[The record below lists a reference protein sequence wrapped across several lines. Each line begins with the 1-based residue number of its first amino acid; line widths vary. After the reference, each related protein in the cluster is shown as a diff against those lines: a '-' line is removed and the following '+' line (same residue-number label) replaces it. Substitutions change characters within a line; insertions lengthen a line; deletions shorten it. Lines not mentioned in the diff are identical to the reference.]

1 MLEDNKQNIN
11 GLKIKSFFVLL
22 YMRFAKNFLKTNPIN
37 LSHLQSSTEISYL
50 QYKILTCKMSQKGP
64 IRIPHFHSNKQNPQ
78 QMLNT
83 IDLLNEIFKK
93 K

>member
-1 MLEDNKQNIN
+1 
-11 GLKIKSFFVLL
+11 
-22 YMRFAKNFLKTNPIN
+22 MRFAKEFLKKNPIN
-37 LSHLQSSTEISYL
+37 LSHLQSSKEISYL
-50 QYKILTCKMSQKGP
+50 QYTILTHKMSQKGP